1 MIAKKPALN
10 IQLVNLDR
18 STDRLAT
25 FEAVNS
31 HIMPHATRFAAV
43 DGKNVKRASFV
54 EQGIIAPDLGY
65 NDGALGNALSQITL
79 WDMAIR
85 ENRSLTICEDDAIFN
100 RLFCAAS
107 EAILQEL
114 PPDWH
119 LVKWAGIS
127 ILFFGSI

>member
-1 MIAKKPALN
+1 MTPKKPALN
-10 IQLVNLDR
+10 IHLVNLDR

-31 HIMPHATRFAAV
+31 HIMPHVTRFPAI
-43 DGKNVKRASFV
+43 DGKSVTRATFV

-65 NDGALGNALSQITL
+65 KDGALGDALSQITL

-100 RLFCAAS
+100 ARWL
-107 EAILQEL
+107 EL
-114 PPDWH
+114 SFNWTPQPAPPP
-119 LVKWAGIS
+119 VVTKARPIS
-127 ILFFGSI
+127 K